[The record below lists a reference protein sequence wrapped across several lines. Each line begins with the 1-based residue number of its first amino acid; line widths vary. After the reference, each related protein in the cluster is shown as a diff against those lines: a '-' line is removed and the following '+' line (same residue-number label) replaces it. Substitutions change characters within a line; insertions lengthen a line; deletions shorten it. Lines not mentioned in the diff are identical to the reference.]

1 MPYYRVTVSVVSY
14 EIHHIEADSENEA
27 REIAEEGESIPVE
40 IEPDEVQTVDIE
52 EIQKL

>member
-40 IEPDEVQTVDIE
+40 TEYSDEVQTVDIE
-52 EIQKL
+52 EIQK